1 VKRQQTQPSTVA
13 AGGGGGIPLD
23 EDSPVL
29 EAIRLQLRSLQDAV
43 ADLLRT
49 AKLRSFLDL
58 EDHLDRTNQ
67 RRARQIVDQA
77 REAKR

>member
-1 VKRQQTQPSTVA
+1 MHGDDGVKAR
-13 AGGGGGIPLD
+13 
-23 EDSPVL
+23 
-29 EAIRLQLRSLQDAV
+29 RSLQDAV

-67 RRARQIVDQA
+67 RRARQIVDQVRRAAA
-77 REAKR
+77 RYT